1 MGNQYDECERKLLPN
16 GKCAVVAKYI
26 SHGLPEYDSN
36 PLIQALPPILD
47 DAEFIEEVQ
56 HYPLCTSDDR
66 NLPAKLRYHCV
77 ERLTAPVPQGYFQP
91 LNRHIELHRLVIITI
106 MQGYI
111 ARNIKQPEHAI
122 RAGQIHKALIQRGG
136 SYLEEF
142 LNVESSASSITLIG
156 PSGCG
161 KSTALLRIL
170 NLLPQVI
177 YHPEEIFFQ
186 ITYIKVDC
194 PHSGSLKDLCKYI
207 FIAVDKIL
215 GTNEYYKKFGSTER
229 NSEGVMLAQVAT
241 IMNNHGI
248 GAIVIDELQHLTGAK
263 KELPERMLNY
273 FVTMVNSVGVVVIR
287 AGTNKAVDLLNKG
300 LRHARRAGGI
310 FWNLMSKDEDWELF
324 IGGVL
329 EAQWTKSYIPLFTS
343 DGEPNELFYKFSDA
357 LFYESQGIPDIAIK
371 IHKMAQWRA
380 IALGRDEVIT
390 PDLIHQVAEEGLVL
404 VKPILD
410 AIRSKDPGWMD
421 KYDDISSVDTE
432 EYYQKWLS
440 KLESLKLA
448 EIRKQARQQQKQAE
462 NASAALRHIILEL
475 LKLEVEP
482 PALAKICAEKVLAS
496 STDYTDIPSLVKK
509 AYILALEG
517 LPNKESKTVSKPTHL
532 EPNSEQDDLR
542 LIVENAQKTGISEFE
557 ALKAEGVFDIVQR
570 LV

>member
-1 MGNQYDECERKLLPN
+1 MGNQYDQCEGIVLPS
-16 GKCAVVAKYI
+16 GKRALVAKYI

-47 DAEFIEEVQ
+47 DGEFVEKVQ
-56 HYPLCTSDDR
+56 HYPRCTSDEK
-66 NLPAKLRYHCV
+66 NLPGKLRYHCV
-77 ERLTAPVPQGYFQP
+77 ERLTAPIPEGYFQP
-91 LNRHIELHRLVIITI
+91 LNRHIELHRMVIIAI
-106 MQGYI
+106 MQGYRS
-111 ARNIKQPEHAI
+111 RNIKQPEHAI
-122 RAGQIHKALIQRGG
+122 RGRQIHKALIQGGG
-136 SYLEEF
+136 SYLKDF

-161 KSTALLRIL
+161 KTTALLRIL
-170 NLLPQVI
+170 SLLPQVI
-177 YHPEEIFFQ
+177 YHPDHNFFQ

-194 PHSGSLKDLCKYI
+194 PHSGSLKDLCIYI
-207 FIAVDKIL
+207 FLAVDNLL
-215 GTNEYYKKFGSTER
+215 GTTDYYQKFGSRGR

-273 FVTMVNSVGVVVIR
+273 FVTMVNCVGVVVIR
-287 AGTNKAVDLLNKG
+287 AGTNKSVHLLDKG
-300 LRHARRAGGI
+300 LRHARRAGGL

-343 DGEPNELFYKFSDA
+343 DGETNELFYKFSDA
-357 LFYESQGIPDIAIK
+357 FFYESQGIPDIAIK
-371 IHKMAQWRA
+371 LHKMAQWRA
-380 IALGRDEVIT
+380 IALGKDELIT
-390 PDLIHQVAEEGLVL
+390 PDLIHQVAEEGLTL

-410 AIRSKDPGWMD
+410 AIRSKDPDWMD

-440 KLESLKLA
+440 KLESVKLT

-462 NASAALRHIILEL
+462 NASATLKHIILEL

-482 PALAKICAEKVLAS
+482 PELAKICAEKVLAS
-496 STDYTDIPSLVKK
+496 STGNTDIPSLVKQ
-509 AYILALEG
+509 AYKLALEG
-517 LPNKESKTVSKPTHL
+517 LPSKESKTVSKPTHL
-532 EPNSEQDDLR
+532 KPNFEQGDLR
-542 LIVENAQKTGISEFE
+542 LIVENAKKTGISEFE

>member
-1 MGNQYDECERKLLPN
+1 MGNPYDQCERKLLPT

-47 DAEFIEEVQ
+47 DAEFVEEVQ
-56 HYPLCTSDDR
+56 HYPRCTSDER

-77 ERLTAPVPQGYFQP
+77 ERLTAPLPEGYFQP
-91 LNRHIELHRLVIITI
+91 LNRHVELHRLVIITI

-177 YHPEEIFFQ
+177 YHPEENFFQ

-207 FIAVDKIL
+207 FIAVDNIL
-215 GTNEYYKKFGSTER
+215 GTNEYYKKFGSRER

-273 FVTMVNSVGVVVIR
+273 FVTMVNYVGVVVIR

-310 FWNLMSKDEDWELF
+310 FWDLMSKDEDWELF

-343 DGEPNELFYKFSDA
+343 DDEPNELFYKFSDA

-410 AIRSKDPGWMD
+410 AIRSKDPDWMD

-432 EYYQKWLS
+432 EYYQKWIS
-440 KLESLKLA
+440 KLESLKFA

-462 NASAALRHIILEL
+462 NASATLRHIILEL
-475 LKLEVEP
+475 LKLEVKP

-496 STDYTDIPSLVKK
+496 STDYTDIPSLVEK

-517 LPNKESKTVSKPTHL
+517 LPSKESKTVKKQTNLKPNF
-532 EPNSEQDDLR
+532 ESEDLR
-542 LIVENAQKTGISEFE
+542 LIVDNAQKTEISAFE
-557 ALKAEGVFDIVQR
+557 ALEAEGVFDIAQR